1 MRTVRVAGR
10 RASSAPAYGTPPR
23 GLRSTVLPGGGKY
36 ACAGRPRR
44 EHTRGMS
51 RATVVG
57 HEGSRSVVLAGW
69 GAAAASVLVVYLA
82 VVLGGGA
89 LMGRTES
96 PSLPLSILATALVA
110 GVAPLVRARAEQARA
125 QKLGD
130 TTSPYDVLA
139 DFSRVA
145 GSDAGDRAPALIARM
160 LVQGLALE
168 WAQVWV
174 LVGDELRLL
183 ATHPPEAVVDEA
195 APRLYDDR
203 RRGGIHAV
211 TVAHAG
217 RPLGVVRVMGRQDRP
232 PGPHRGTAA
241 GRARRP
247 GGHGAGVGAAARG
260 AGPARAGAHRPGA
273 RAAPGARGARH
284 RPGPGA
290 SPAGAGHPRRRPAAA
305 RRARDQPQAGRGA
318 RRDRPGACSG
328 GAAGAA
334 GSDRQRDTDAD
345 RPRRAALL
353 PATLAQEGLAAALS
367 EATAANPVPV
377 LVRGGDVPRLPG
389 AVEATLYFCALEAVQ
404 NATKHADSTR
414 IDLMLESGPAGVS
427 VAVEDNGSGIAPG
440 AHQGSGLA
448 NLSRARRVGRRPPRG
463 G

>member
-1 MRTVRVAGR
+1 
-10 RASSAPAYGTPPR
+10 
-23 GLRSTVLPGGGKY
+23 
-36 ACAGRPRR
+36 
-44 EHTRGMS
+44 MS

-69 GAAAASVLVVYLA
+69 GAAAASVLVIYLA

-145 GSDAGDRAPALIARM
+145 DSDAGDRAPALIARM

-174 LVGDELRLL
+174 LVGEELRLL

-203 RRGGIHAV
+203 RRGGVHAV

-232 PGPHRGTAA
+232 LAPTAERLLGGLAAQA
-241 GRARRP
+241 GMVLESAQLREELALRVQELTVRE
-247 GGHGAGVGAAARG
+247 REL
-260 AGPARAGAHRPGA
+260 
-273 RAAPGARGARH
+273 
-284 RPGPGA
+284 
-290 SPAGAGHPRRRPAAA
+290 
-305 RRARDQPQAGRGA
+305 RRARVALVTAQDTERRRLERDIHDGAQQQLVALTINLKLAAVHVRTDPELAREVLQEQLAATGSAIQTLTDLARGM
-318 RRDRPGACSG
+318 
-328 GAAGAA
+328 
-334 GSDRQRDTDAD
+334 
-345 RPRRAALL
+345 L

-389 AVEATLYFCALEAVQ
+389 GVEATLYFCALEAVQ

-414 IDLMLESGPAGVS
+414 IDLLLESGPAGVS

-448 NLSRARRVGRRPPRG
+448 NLSERAASVGGRLVLGGRPGGGTRIAVHVPRPRLSESG
-463 G
+463 GPA

>member
-1 MRTVRVAGR
+1 
-10 RASSAPAYGTPPR
+10 
-23 GLRSTVLPGGGKY
+23 
-36 ACAGRPRR
+36 
-44 EHTRGMS
+44 MS

-69 GAAAASVLVVYLA
+69 GAAAASVLVIYLA

-89 LMGRTES
+89 VMGRTEA

-110 GVAPLVRARAEQARA
+110 GVAPIVRARAEHARA

-145 GSDAGDRAPALIARM
+145 DSDAGDRAPALIARM

-174 LVGDELRLL
+174 LVGEDLRLL

-195 APRLYDDR
+195 TPRLYDDR
-203 RRGGIHAV
+203 TRGSVHAV

-217 RPLGVVRVMGRQDRP
+217 RPLGVLRVMGRQDRP
-232 PGPHRGTAA
+232 LTPTAERLLGGLAAQA
-241 GRARRP
+241 GMVLESAQLREELALRVQELTVRE
-247 GGHGAGVGAAARG
+247 REL
-260 AGPARAGAHRPGA
+260 
-273 RAAPGARGARH
+273 
-284 RPGPGA
+284 
-290 SPAGAGHPRRRPAAA
+290 
-305 RRARDQPQAGRGA
+305 RRARVALVTAQDTERRRLERDIHDGAQQQLVALTINLKLAAVHLRTDPELAREVLQEQLAATRNAIQTLTDLARGM
-318 RRDRPGACSG
+318 
-328 GAAGAA
+328 
-334 GSDRQRDTDAD
+334 
-345 RPRRAALL
+345 L

-389 AVEATLYFCALEAVQ
+389 GVEATLYFCALEAVQ

-440 AHQGSGLA
+440 AHHGSGLA
-448 NLSRARRVGRRPPRG
+448 NLSERAASVGGRLVLGERPGGGTRIAVHVPRPRLGQSG
-463 G
+463 GRT

>member
-1 MRTVRVAGR
+1 V
-10 RASSAPAYGTPPR
+10 
-23 GLRSTVLPGGGKY
+23 
-36 ACAGRPRR
+36 
-44 EHTRGMS
+44 S

-69 GAAAASVLVVYLA
+69 GAAAASVLVIYLA

-89 LMGRTES
+89 LMGRTEA

-145 GSDAGDRAPALIARM
+145 DSDAGDRAPALIARM

-174 LVGDELRLL
+174 MVGEELRLL
-183 ATHPPEAVVDEA
+183 ATHPPEAVVDGA

-203 RRGGIHAV
+203 TRGGVHAV

-217 RPLGVVRVMGRQDRP
+217 RPLGVVRVMGRQDRSLTP
-232 PGPHRGTAA
+232 TAERLLGGLAAQA
-241 GRARRP
+241 GMVLESAQLREELALRVQELTVRE
-247 GGHGAGVGAAARG
+247 REL
-260 AGPARAGAHRPGA
+260 
-273 RAAPGARGARH
+273 
-284 RPGPGA
+284 
-290 SPAGAGHPRRRPAAA
+290 
-305 RRARDQPQAGRGA
+305 RRARVALVTAQDSERRRLERDIHDGAQQQLVALTINLKLAAVHVRTDPELAREVLQEQLAATGSAIQTLTDLARGM
-318 RRDRPGACSG
+318 
-328 GAAGAA
+328 
-334 GSDRQRDTDAD
+334 
-345 RPRRAALL
+345 L
-353 PATLAQEGLAAALS
+353 PATLAREGLAAALS
-367 EATAANPVPV
+367 KATAANPVPV
-377 LVRGGDVPRLPG
+377 HVRGGDVPRLPG
-389 AVEATLYFCALEAVQ
+389 GVEATLYFCALEAVQ
-404 NATKHADSTR
+404 NATKHAGSTR

-448 NLSRARRVGRRPPRG
+448 NLSERAASVGGRLVLGERPGGGTRIAVHVPRPRLG
-463 G
+463 DSEGRA

>member
-1 MRTVRVAGR
+1 
-10 RASSAPAYGTPPR
+10 
-23 GLRSTVLPGGGKY
+23 
-36 ACAGRPRR
+36 
-44 EHTRGMS
+44 MS

-57 HEGSRSVVLAGW
+57 YEGSRSVALAGW
-69 GAAAASVLVVYLA
+69 GAAAASVLVIYLA

-110 GVAPLVRARAEQARA
+110 ALAPLVRARAEQARA
-125 QKLGD
+125 HKLGD

-145 GSDAGDRAPALIARM
+145 DSDAGERAPALIARM

-174 LVGDELRLL
+174 LVGEELRLL

-203 RRGGIHAV
+203 TRGGVHAV

-217 RPLGVVRVMGRQDRP
+217 RPLGVVRVMGRHDRP
-232 PGPHRGTAA
+232 LTPTAERLLGGLAAQA
-241 GRARRP
+241 GMVLESAQLREELALRVQELTVRE
-247 GGHGAGVGAAARG
+247 REL
-260 AGPARAGAHRPGA
+260 
-273 RAAPGARGARH
+273 
-284 RPGPGA
+284 
-290 SPAGAGHPRRRPAAA
+290 
-305 RRARDQPQAGRGA
+305 RRARVALVTAQDTERRRLERDIHDGAQQQLVALTINLKLAAVHVRTDPELAREVLQEQLAATGSAIQTLTDLARGM
-318 RRDRPGACSG
+318 
-328 GAAGAA
+328 
-334 GSDRQRDTDAD
+334 
-345 RPRRAALL
+345 L
-353 PATLAQEGLAAALS
+353 PARLAQEGLAAALS

-389 AVEATLYFCALEAVQ
+389 GVEATLYFCALEAVQ

-414 IDLMLESGPAGVS
+414 IDLMLESSPAGVS

-448 NLSRARRVGRRPPRG
+448 NISERAASVGGRLVLGERPGGGTRIAVHVPRPRSG
-463 G
+463 ESDGRT

>member
-1 MRTVRVAGR
+1 
-10 RASSAPAYGTPPR
+10 
-23 GLRSTVLPGGGKY
+23 
-36 ACAGRPRR
+36 
-44 EHTRGMS
+44 MS

-69 GAAAASVLVVYLA
+69 GAAAASVLVIYLA

-145 GSDAGDRAPALIARM
+145 DSDAGDRAPALIARM

-174 LVGDELRLL
+174 LVGEELRLL

-203 RRGGIHAV
+203 RRGGVHAV

-232 PGPHRGTAA
+232 LAPTAERLLGGLAAQA
-241 GRARRP
+241 GMVLESAQLREELALRVQELTVRE
-247 GGHGAGVGAAARG
+247 REL
-260 AGPARAGAHRPGA
+260 
-273 RAAPGARGARH
+273 
-284 RPGPGA
+284 
-290 SPAGAGHPRRRPAAA
+290 
-305 RRARDQPQAGRGA
+305 RRARVALVTAQDTERRRLERDIHDGAQQQLVALTINLKLAAVHVRTDPELAREVLQEQLAATGSAIQTLTDLARGM
-318 RRDRPGACSG
+318 
-328 GAAGAA
+328 
-334 GSDRQRDTDAD
+334 
-345 RPRRAALL
+345 L

-389 AVEATLYFCALEAVQ
+389 GVEATLYFCALEAVQ

-448 NLSRARRVGRRPPRG
+448 NLSERAASVGGRLVLGGRPGGGTRIAVHVPRPRLGESG
-463 G
+463 GRA